1 MRPAYLIPFSLCVLC
16 ASVVNSAGADQPCVS
31 GISVGGKPGPY
42 TFHVATGPQ
51 RGQLTCYVCETAER
65 PAVIVFARQMSD
77 PLARL
82 VKGLDKALEDQKGKE
97 LRAWVTFLSDD
108 QTSLDPKL
116 VKWADKHAVRRV
128 PLGVFEDVVGPPA
141 YKLARDAD
149 VTVLLYVKQKVV
161 SNFAFHAGELTD
173 ARADEVLKELPRI
186 VGK

>member
-1 MRPAYLIPFSLCVLC
+1 MRRLFLLCVVFAC
-16 ASVVNSAGADQPCVS
+16 PVVSLRAGDDPCVS
-31 GISVGGKPGPY
+31 GVGVGGKPGPY

-51 RGQLTCYVCETAER
+51 RGQLTCYVCETEQR
-65 PAVIVFARQMSD
+65 PAVVVFARSMSD

-82 VKGLDKALEDQKGKE
+82 VKGLDKALDEHKARE
-97 LRAWVTFLSDD
+97 LRGWVTFLSDD
-108 QTSLDPKL
+108 QTGLDPKV

-161 SNFAFHAGELTD
+161 SNFAFRAGELTD
-173 ARADEVLKELPRI
+173 ARADEVLKELPKI

>member
-1 MRPAYLIPFSLCVLC
+1 MRISALSFVLFVTF
-16 ASVVNSAGADQPCVS
+16 VVPVRADEPCVS

-65 PAVIVFARQMSD
+65 PAVIVFARQMSE

-82 VKGLDKALEDQKGKE
+82 VKGLDKALEDHKGKE
-97 LRAWVTFLSDD
+97 LRAWVTLLSDD
-108 QTSLDPKL
+108 QTSLDPKV

-141 YKLARDAD
+141 YKLAGDAD

-161 SNFAFHAGELTD
+161 SNFAFRGGELTE
-173 ARADEVLKELPRI
+173 ARADLVLKELPKI

>member
-1 MRPAYLIPFSLCVLC
+1 MRRLFLLFVSFV
-16 ASVVNSAGADQPCVS
+16 SFVVPIRAADNPCVS
-31 GISVGGKPGPY
+31 GVGVGGKPGPY

-51 RGQLTCYVCETAER
+51 RGQLTCYVCETEQR
-65 PAVIVFARQMSD
+65 PAVVVFARSMSD

-82 VKGLDKALEDQKGKE
+82 VKGLDKALDEHKGQE

-108 QTSLDPKL
+108 QTSLDPKV
-116 VKWADKHAVRRV
+116 VKWADKHALRRV

-141 YKLARDAD
+141 YKLAKDAD

-161 SNFAFHAGELTD
+161 GNFAFRAGELTD
-173 ARADEVLKELPRI
+173 ARADEVLKELPKV